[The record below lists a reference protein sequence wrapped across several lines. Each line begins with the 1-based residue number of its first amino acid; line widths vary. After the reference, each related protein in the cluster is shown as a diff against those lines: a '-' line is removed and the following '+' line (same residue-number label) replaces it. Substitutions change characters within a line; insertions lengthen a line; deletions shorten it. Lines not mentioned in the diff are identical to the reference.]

1 MNSIRKAVKLWAKKI
16 RSANEGEAGLTKASV
31 YSLYTKNFFFF
42 GNIYIYYLIS
52 VERDPVLQT

>member
-31 YSLYTKNFFFF
+31 YSLYTKNYIF
-42 GNIYIYYLIS
+42 GNIYCYYLIS

>member
-31 YSLYTKNFFFF
+31 YSLYTKNFFF
-42 GNIYIYYLIS
+42 GNIYCYYLIS